1 MLQFTW
7 IESLEKRVIVLR
19 RSKRQR
25 RNMMNFQAFYFV
37 LTPGEVVV
45 MVVQTDGGEKFCQ
58 VLIIEDDQDD
68 AFLIRRALNA
78 AAAERN
84 LTLGVTHAVN
94 GLDALGSVARSDV
107 LNRLPHVIIVD
118 LNMPLVD
125 GDRFLSALRE
135 DLQLGGTP
143 AAVLTT
149 STEKP
154 VHAKA
159 LASGADAVFCKP
171 NTQEELV
178 EIARRILDMG
188 VPFAA

>member
-1 MLQFTW
+1 MS
-7 IESLEKRVIVLR
+7 E
-19 RSKRQR
+19 
-25 RNMMNFQAFYFV
+25 QA
-37 LTPGEVVV
+37 
-45 MVVQTDGGEKFCQ
+45 DSGEKICH

-68 AFLIRRALNA
+68 AFLIKRALNA
-78 AAAERN
+78 AAAERK

-94 GLDALGSVARSDV
+94 GLDALGNVARSDI
-107 LNRLPHVIIVD
+107 LNRLPHVIVVD

-159 LASGADAVFCKP
+159 LASGANVVFCKP
-171 NTQEELV
+171 NTQDELV
-178 EIARRILDMG
+178 EIARQILDMG
-188 VPFAA
+188 VPSVA

>member
-1 MLQFTW
+1 MV
-7 IESLEKRVIVLR
+7 E
-19 RSKRQR
+19 
-25 RNMMNFQAFYFV
+25 QA
-37 LTPGEVVV
+37 
-45 MVVQTDGGEKFCQ
+45 DGGEKICQ

-188 VPFAA
+188 VPSGAPAGA

>member
-1 MLQFTW
+1 MS
-7 IESLEKRVIVLR
+7 E
-19 RSKRQR
+19 
-25 RNMMNFQAFYFV
+25 QA
-37 LTPGEVVV
+37 
-45 MVVQTDGGEKFCQ
+45 DGDEKFCH

-68 AFLIRRALNA
+68 AFLIKRALNA
-78 AAAERN
+78 AAAERKI
-84 LTLGVTHAVN
+84 TLGVTHAVN
-94 GLDALGSVARSDV
+94 GLDGLGSVARSDI
-107 LNRLPHVIIVD
+107 LNRLPHVIVVD

-149 STEKP
+149 STETP

-159 LASGADAVFCKP
+159 LASGANVVFCKP
-171 NTQEELV
+171 NTQDELV

-188 VPFAA
+188 VPFRV